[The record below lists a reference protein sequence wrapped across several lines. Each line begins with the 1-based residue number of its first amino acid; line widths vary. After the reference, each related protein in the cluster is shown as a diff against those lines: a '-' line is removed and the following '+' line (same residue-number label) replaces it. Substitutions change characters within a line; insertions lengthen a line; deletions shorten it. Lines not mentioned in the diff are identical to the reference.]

1 MSHLVLTPGSLTLK
15 QIRDISRGK
24 VSLELAQSAIG
35 DINTSAGLVQ
45 QVLDE
50 GRTVYGINTGFG
62 LLANTK
68 IAADDLQL
76 LQRSI
81 VLSHAAGTGM
91 YMQDATVRLMMV
103 LKINSLSR
111 GFSGIRLEVINFLIA
126 LVNAEVYPCVPEKG
140 SVGASGDLA
149 PLSHMCLPL
158 LGEGEMSH
166 KGEII
171 TAAEGL
177 AIAGLKPIELAAKEG
192 LALLNGTQASTALAL
207 EGLFNAE
214 DLFAASSVIGAMS
227 VEAAMGSRSPFDPRI
242 HAARG
247 QKAK

>member
-1 MSHLVLTPGSLTLK
+1 VKNNDKNTDVKMKSVNHLVLTPGSLSLA
-15 QIRDISRGK
+15 QLREISRHK
-24 VSLELAQSAIG
+24 LTLELAPEAIN
-35 DINTSAGLVQ
+35 DINTSAQIVQ
-45 QVLDE
+45 KVLDE

-68 IAADDLQL
+68 IAPEDLQL

-81 VLSHAAGTGM
+81 VLSHAAGTGQ

-111 GFSGIRLEVINFLIA
+111 GFSGIRLEVINFLIS

-149 PLSHMCLPL
+149 PLAHMCLPL
-158 LGEGEMSH
+158 LGEGEMSYQ
-166 KGEII
+166 GQII
-171 TAAEGL
+171 SAAEGL
-177 AIAGLKPIELAAKEG
+177 EIAGLKPIDLAAKEG

-207 EGLFNAE
+207 EGLFHAE

-227 VEAAMGSRSPFDPRI
+227 VEAAHG
-242 HAARG
+242 
-247 QKAK
+247 